1 MLEKNRELGVDTE
14 SYKQYAIS
22 LENVTVS
29 YDTKPAIIGITLD
42 IPPGQ
47 VVGIVGPNGAG
58 KTTLLKAIM
67 KLLPLDRGRILIFGN
82 PVEKSRRLMA
92 YVPQKELVDW
102 DYPIVVSDVVMMG
115 RYPHIGWIRRPR
127 KVDYE
132 VVDRCLKQV
141 EMSDYKD
148 RQIGELSGG
157 QQQRVFLARALAQE
171 AQILLLDEPF
181 VGVDAAT
188 EQAIFSLMRELKS
201 EGKTVLVVNHDL
213 GNAINYY
220 DSLILINQR
229 LVAYGPAR
237 EVFTPE
243 LLRKTYGGRL
253 AILES
258 LGQRMVVG
266 K

>member
-1 MLEKNRELGVDTE
+1 
-14 SYKQYAIS
+14 
-22 LENVTVS
+22 
-29 YDTKPAIIGITLD
+29 
-42 IPPGQ
+42 
-47 VVGIVGPNGAG
+47 
-58 KTTLLKAIM
+58 
-67 KLLPLDRGRILIFGN
+67 
-82 PVEKSRRLMA
+82 
-92 YVPQKELVDW
+92 
-102 DYPIVVSDVVMMG
+102 
-115 RYPHIGWIRRPR
+115 
-127 KVDYE
+127 
-132 VVDRCLKQV
+132 
-141 EMSDYKD
+141 
-148 RQIGELSGG
+148 
-157 QQQRVFLARALAQE
+157 
-171 AQILLLDEPF
+171 

-229 LVAYGPAR
+229 LIAYGPAR